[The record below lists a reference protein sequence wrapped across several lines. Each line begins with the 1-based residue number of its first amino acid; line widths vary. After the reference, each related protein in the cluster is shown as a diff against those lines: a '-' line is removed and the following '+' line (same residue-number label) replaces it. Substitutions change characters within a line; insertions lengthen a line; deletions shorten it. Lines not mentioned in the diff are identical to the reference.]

1 MMLRR
6 RVKGPC
12 PRHGLLAAL
21 VLCLPDP
28 ALAHETGSAFS
39 LMEKMVLIWLACT
52 AAFLM
57 VLLAKTRPEYLMAGF
72 LFLLAMLWILTTITN
87 ISNDAAH
94 SAPVEPL
101 PAATAPGAAE

>member
-1 MMLRR
+1 MMFRQNI
-6 RVKGPC
+6 KTPC
-12 PRHGLLAAL
+12 PRYGLLAAL

-39 LMEKMVLIWLACT
+39 LAEKMGLIWVACT

-72 LFLLAMLWILTTITN
+72 MFLLAVLWIFTTITN

-94 SAPVEPL
+94 SVPVEPL
-101 PAATAPGAAE
+101 PAATAPGDAE

>member
-1 MMLRR
+1 MHRQNI
-6 RVKGPC
+6 KTPC
-12 PRHGLLAAL
+12 PRHVLLAAL

-28 ALAHETGSAFS
+28 ALAHETGDVFS
-39 LMEKMVLIWLACT
+39 LMEKMGLIWVACT

-72 LFLLAMLWILTTITN
+72 LFLLAMLWIFQTITN